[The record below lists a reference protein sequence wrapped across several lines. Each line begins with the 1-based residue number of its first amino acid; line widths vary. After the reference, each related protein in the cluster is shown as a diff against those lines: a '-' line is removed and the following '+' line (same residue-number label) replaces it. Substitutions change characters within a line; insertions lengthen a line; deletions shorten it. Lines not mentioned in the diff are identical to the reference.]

1 MSERNVTA
9 RNQKTSKSQELLEEK
24 RIALAKPKIGTT
36 TGNLLRAND
45 STIWSF
51 AGKWIEWSDR
61 IILVFLVRNPDSLG

>member
-36 TGNLLRAND
+36 TGTLLSVND
-45 STIWSF
+45 STLWSS
-51 AGKWIEWSDR
+51 AGKWIKN
-61 IILVFLVRNPDSLG
+61 FLKFL